1 MGNYIVTYQ
10 ETLVYTFPYEAT
22 DGDDAITQFERDA
35 KRGVVDF
42 SDGYLVHS
50 EIFAEEERN

>member
-22 DGDDAITQFERDA
+22 GEYDAITKFERDA
-35 KRGVVDF
+35 NRGVVDF
-42 SDGYLVHS
+42 SDGCLVHS